1 MMMMIRY
8 LKDLREKHENLK
20 KRIHAF
26 RLPLSPTGQ
35 KVMGFV
41 YFTIPVIVGYY
52 IMQVVYGLYDSINDD
67 KDDNHQILTNFYLIN
82 FYTLLYLQWAIGQ
95 SEKNLKTLTT
105 SKVAD
110 REKDISD
117 QNKALGLL
125 LDRHQQIN
133 IQNKKS
139 QYYKLL

>member
-1 MMMMIRY
+1 MMMIRY

-52 IMQVVYGLYDSINDD
+52 IMQVVYGLYDSIDDKLVDDDHIDDD
-67 KDDNHQILTNFYLIN
+67 KDDNHQLNTDYLLFN
-82 FYTLLYLQWAIGQ
+82 
-95 SEKNLKTLTT
+95 
-105 SKVAD
+105 
-110 REKDISD
+110 
-117 QNKALGLL
+117 
-125 LDRHQQIN
+125 
-133 IQNKKS
+133 
-139 QYYKLL
+139 

>member
-1 MMMMIRY
+1 MMMIRY

-52 IMQVVYGLYDSINDD
+52 IMQVVYGLYDSIDDDHIDDD
-67 KDDNHQILTNFYLIN
+67 KDDNHPILTIFYLIY
-82 FYTLLYLQWAIGQ
+82 FYTLLYL
-95 SEKNLKTLTT
+95 
-105 SKVAD
+105 
-110 REKDISD
+110 
-117 QNKALGLL
+117 
-125 LDRHQQIN
+125 
-133 IQNKKS
+133 
-139 QYYKLL
+139 

>member
-1 MMMMIRY
+1 

-52 IMQVVYGLYDSINDD
+52 IMQVVYGLYDSIDDGHIDDD
-67 KDDNHQILTNFYLIN
+67 KDDNHQILIIFYLIS
-82 FYTLLYLQWAIGQ
+82 FYTLLYL
-95 SEKNLKTLTT
+95 
-105 SKVAD
+105 
-110 REKDISD
+110 
-117 QNKALGLL
+117 
-125 LDRHQQIN
+125 
-133 IQNKKS
+133 
-139 QYYKLL
+139 

>member
-1 MMMMIRY
+1 MIRY

-52 IMQVVYGLYDSINDD
+52 IMQVVYVMIVLMINVLMMT
-67 KDDNHQILTNFYLIN
+67 IFMMIRMTIIN
-82 FYTLLYLQWAIGQ
+82 
-95 SEKNLKTLTT
+95 
-105 SKVAD
+105 
-110 REKDISD
+110 
-117 QNKALGLL
+117 
-125 LDRHQQIN
+125 
-133 IQNKKS
+133 
-139 QYYKLL
+139 

>member
-1 MMMMIRY
+1 MVTMMRY

-52 IMQVVYGLYDSINDD
+52 IMQVVYS
-67 KDDNHQILTNFYLIN
+67 
-82 FYTLLYLQWAIGQ
+82 LLSMVYMMYVII
-95 SEKNLKTLTT
+95 
-105 SKVAD
+105 D
-110 REKDISD
+110 
-117 QNKALGLL
+117 
-125 LDRHQQIN
+125 
-133 IQNKKS
+133 
-139 QYYKLL
+139 Y

>member
-1 MMMMIRY
+1 MIRY

-52 IMQVVYGLYDSINDD
+52 IMQVVYGMIVLMINVLTMT
-67 KDDNHQILTNFYLIN
+67 ILMMNIFYLIK
-82 FYTLLYLQWAIGQ
+82 FYTTLYL
-95 SEKNLKTLTT
+95 
-105 SKVAD
+105 
-110 REKDISD
+110 
-117 QNKALGLL
+117 
-125 LDRHQQIN
+125 
-133 IQNKKS
+133 
-139 QYYKLL
+139 